1 MKLIVFGATGGIG
14 SQVVEQ
20 ALAAGHDVTAIVHRS
35 SAILVHHERL
45 EVMQGDVLEPANVR
59 QTIVGKD
66 AVISALGVRNLA
78 PTALFSEGLGNI
90 IQAMQ
95 MAGVRRLICISA
107 IGLDPGPSL
116 QRWIAKP
123 LLWAIFKN
131 SYRDLVLMEK
141 QVMHSNLDW
150 TILRAARLTD
160 GPRTGQHHTAVNQH
174 LTNGSSISRAD
185 VADYIL
191 THLDNR
197 TTYRAVVEIAK

>member
-20 ALAAGHDVTAIVHRS
+20 ALAAGHEVTGIVHS
-35 SAILVHHERL
+35 SPTIPIEHEHFKSIH
-45 EVMQGDVLEPANVR
+45 GDVFDPENVR
-59 QTIVGKD
+59 LSIVGKD

-78 PTALFSEGLGNI
+78 PTTLFSYGLENI

-107 IGLDPGPSL
+107 IGLDPGPPL

-123 LLWAIFKN
+123 LMWAIFKN
-131 SYRDLVLMEK
+131 SYRDLVVMEEE
-141 QVMHSNLDW
+141 VMHSNLDW
-150 TILRAARLTD
+150 TILRAARLND
-160 GPRTGQHHTAVNQH
+160 GPRTGQYYTGVNQH
-174 LTNGSSISRAD
+174 LLKGSSISRAD

-191 THLDNR
+191 TQLDNP
-197 TTYRAVVEIAK
+197 TTYRAIVEIAQ